1 MNKLITLTI
10 TLLLSL
16 SAFSTGT
23 TIPNK
28 FNIKQDVFTLAGSDF
43 TIVANGKTHGRIVQ
57 RVFNW
62 GNTFEYFDI
71 TGKKVATA
79 KEEVFTWGVK
89 INITDA
95 TGKRI
100 GRIEEK
106 VFSGWFDT
114 ENTYHIYNES
124 NQLVGKSH
132 KNDWFAT
139 DIYIDINSKR
149 VVSLERDFFNMFS
162 DTWRVNINTTSTIDK
177 RLLVFIPCYKTVADD
192 ARSSKSSSNS
202 SSK

>member
-1 MNKLITLTI
+1 MNKIF
-10 TLLLSL
+10 TLLFTLSLSL
-16 SAFSTGT
+16 SAFSTNT

-28 FNIKQDVFTLAGSDF
+28 FSIEQDVFALAGSDF
-43 TIVANGKTHGRIVQ
+43 SIVANGKEQGRIVQ
-57 RVFNW
+57 RIFNW
-62 GNTFEYFDI
+62 GNTFEYFDA

-89 INITDA
+89 INIADA

-114 ENTYHIYNES
+114 ENTYHIYNEK

-132 KNDWFAT
+132 KNNWFAT
-139 DIYIDINSKR
+139 DIYIYVESKR
-149 VVSLERDFFNMFS
+149 VASLERDFFNMFS
-162 DTWRVNINTTSTIDK
+162 DTWRVNIAPTSTIDK
-177 RLLVFIPCYKTVADD
+177 RLLIFMPCYKTVADE
-192 ARSSKSSSNS
+192 ARSSSSSSNS
-202 SSK
+202 KS